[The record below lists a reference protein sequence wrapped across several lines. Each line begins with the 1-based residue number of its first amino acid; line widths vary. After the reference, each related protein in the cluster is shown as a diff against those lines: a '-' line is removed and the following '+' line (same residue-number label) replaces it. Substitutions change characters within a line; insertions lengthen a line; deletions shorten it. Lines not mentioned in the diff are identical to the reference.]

1 MKKDD
6 IKTLIVVIIVC
17 AVCLALVFILRRKKN
32 IDTLKPVEEY
42 NTYFSVTNYM
52 NSYISY

>member
-17 AVCLALVFILRRKKN
+17 AVCLALVFILSRKKKYRHTKASRR
-32 IDTLKPVEEY
+32 I
-42 NTYFSVTNYM
+42 
-52 NSYISY
+52 